1 MPINRV
7 FTRFFLPCESI
18 SVLRC
23 PDHLGRERVFMN
35 RQVKETPIKEFNIYL
50 VSDATGTTLQGLA
63 RAALSQFENVEP
75 TERFWPM
82 IRSEA
87 QLDRAI
93 KDIEL
98 NPGPVLFTFVDKKLR
113 RKLQNACYALD
124 IPCLPVLDPIL
135 RTMSSYLGLPP
146 KGIPG
151 LQHALD
157 EAYYKRI
164 DAVDYALNFD
174 DGQNLEGLEDADV
187 ILVGVSRTSKTPT
200 CIFLARRG
208 VKAANIPLV
217 PGVPF
222 PEKIL
227 SYEKPM
233 FVGLT
238 EAPKRL
244 ENLRRSRL
252 HADKDQQYYSENEYI
267 DLERIEDEIRDARR
281 LFSKNKWPVIDVT
294 RRSVEET
301 TAEIIVL
308 LNKHKAKMREASNG
322 E

>member
-1 MPINRV
+1 
-7 FTRFFLPCESI
+7 
-18 SVLRC
+18 
-23 PDHLGRERVFMN
+23 MN
-35 RQVKETPIKEFNIYL
+35 FKAKQTPVRQFNLYL
-50 VSDATGTTLQGLA
+50 VSDATGTTLQGLS
-63 RAALSQFENVEP
+63 RAALSQFEGVEP

-93 KDIEL
+93 LDIKK

-113 RKLQNACYALD
+113 RKLQNSCYELD
-124 IPCLPVLDPIL
+124 VPCMPVLDPIL

-146 KGIPG
+146 QGIPG

-157 EAYYKRI
+157 EAYFKRI

-208 VKAANIPLV
+208 IKAANVPLA
-217 PGVPF
+217 PGITF
-222 PEKIL
+222 PEKLL
-227 SYEKPM
+227 SYKKPL
-233 FVGLT
+233 FIGLT
-238 EAPKRL
+238 ESPKRL

-252 HADKDQQYYSENEYI
+252 NAEEHSRHYSENEYL
-267 DLERIEDEIRDARR
+267 DLERIEEEIRQSRR
-281 LFSKNKWPVIDVT
+281 LFSKNKWAVIDVT
-294 RRSVEET
+294 RKSVEET
-301 TAEIIVL
+301 TAEISVL
-308 LNKHKAKMREASNG
+308 LNKHRSKLKKQEENSH
-322 E
+322 

>member
-1 MPINRV
+1 MSDEKP
-7 FTRFFLPCESI
+7 
-18 SVLRC
+18 SV
-23 PDHLGRERVFMN
+23 
-35 RQVKETPIKEFNIYL
+35 KEFNLYL

-63 RAALSQFENVEP
+63 RAAISQFDNIEP

-93 KDIEL
+93 QDIEKA
-98 NPGPVLFTFVDKKLR
+98 PGPVLFTFVDKKLR

-124 IPCLPVLDPIL
+124 VPCMPVLDPVL
-135 RTMSSYLGLPP
+135 RSMSSYLGLPP

-157 EAYYKRI
+157 EAYFKRI

-174 DGQNLEGLEDADV
+174 DGQNLDGLEDADV

-217 PGVPF
+217 PSVPF
-222 PEKIL
+222 PEKVLGFEGPLII
-227 SYEKPM
+227 
-233 FVGLT
+233 GLT
-238 EAPKRL
+238 ESPKRL

-252 HADKDQQYYSENEYI
+252 NADNDNPLYSENEYLDI
-267 DLERIEDEIRDARR
+267 ERIEQEIREARR
-281 LFSKNKWPVIDVT
+281 LFSKHKWPVIDVT

-301 TAEIIVL
+301 SAEIFVL
-308 LNKHKAKMREASNG
+308 INKHKSKQKKALAAVESVEIG
-322 E
+322 DV

>member
-1 MPINRV
+1 M
-7 FTRFFLPCESI
+7 T
-18 SVLRC
+18 
-23 PDHLGRERVFMN
+23 
-35 RQVKETPIKEFNIYL
+35 VKNIKDPVQSFHIYL

-63 RAALSQFENVEP
+63 RAALSQFDSVEP

-93 KDIEL
+93 ADIQTS
-98 NPGPVLFTFVDKKLR
+98 PGPVLFTFVDKKLR
-113 RKLQNACYALD
+113 RKLQNACSELD
-124 IPCLPVLDPIL
+124 VPCMPVLDPIL

-157 EAYYKRI
+157 EAYFKRM

-174 DGQNLEGLEDADV
+174 DGQHIDGLEDADV

-200 CIFLARRG
+200 CIFLARCG
-208 VKAANIPLV
+208 IKAANVPLV
-217 PGVPF
+217 PGVQF
-222 PEKIL
+222 PEKLL
-227 SYEKPM
+227 SLKKPL

-238 EAPKRL
+238 ESPKRL

-252 HADKDQQYYSENEYI
+252 NADDDHKMYSENEYL
-267 DLERIEDEIRDARR
+267 DLERIEEEIRNARR

-308 LNKHKAKMREASNG
+308 LNKRNSKAKKEENHDPV
-322 E
+322 